1 MRKKTGFWFY
11 LFLTGFLLVVLFPFI
26 WQALT
31 SLKPPG
37 ELFGENAFRPVP
49 EHPTMDNYVKVFT
62 QRPFATYLWNST
74 WVAVVTTAYCVFVAA
89 IAAYA
94 IARLRFKGKSI
105 VLGITLAVSMFPQIA
120 TISPIFMFME
130 KMGLTNSY
138 TGLIIPYTTFA
149 LPLALWNL
157 TNFFRKI
164 PFELEEAAKMDGA
177 TTWQALWRV
186 IFPLA
191 VPGTF
196 TTAILV
202 FIAAWN
208 EFFFALTLNTE
219 ESMKTVPVGIA
230 LFQGRFSI
238 PWAEISAASVIVTI
252 PLVLMVLLFQRRIV
266 DGLTTGAVKE

>member
-1 MRKKTGFWFY
+1 MNKKAGLLFY
-11 LFLTGFLLVVLFPFI
+11 LFLIGFVVVILFPFI

-31 SLKPPG
+31 ALKPPG
-37 ELFGENAFRPVP
+37 ELFGASAFKPFP
-49 EHPTMDNYVKVFT
+49 QNPTLDNFVSVFT
-62 QRPFATYLWNST
+62 QRPFAAYLLNST
-74 WVAVVTTAYCVFVAA
+74 IVAVFTTLYCVFIAA

-94 IARLRFKGKSI
+94 IARLQFWGKSFI
-105 VLGITLAVSMFPQIA
+105 LGIVLAVSMFPQIA

-130 KMGLTNSY
+130 GIGLTNSY
-138 TGLIIPYTTFA
+138 LGLIIPYTTFA

-157 TNFFRKI
+157 TVFFRKI

-177 TTWQALWRV
+177 TTMQAFWKV

-191 VPGTF
+191 IPGTF

-208 EFFFALTLNTE
+208 EFFFALTINTDE
-219 ESMKTVPVGIA
+219 AMKTVPVGIA
-230 LFQGRFSI
+230 MFQGRFSI

-252 PLVLMVLLFQRRIV
+252 PLVVMVLIFQRRIV
-266 DGLTTGAVKE
+266 AGLTSGAVKE

>member
-1 MRKKTGFWFY
+1 MEKKAGPLFY
-11 LFLTGFLLVVLFPFI
+11 LFLTGFLVVVLFPFI

-31 SLKPPG
+31 ALKPPG
-37 ELFGENAFRPVP
+37 ELFGASAFKPFPVN
-49 EHPTMDNYVKVFT
+49 PTFDNFISVFT
-62 QRPFATYLWNST
+62 QRPFAQYLLNST
-74 WVAVVTTAYCVFVAA
+74 IVAVFTTMYCVFIAA

-94 IARLRFKGKSI
+94 IARLQFWGKSVI
-105 VLGITLAVSMFPQIA
+105 LGLVLAVSMFPQIA

-130 KMGLTNSY
+130 NVGLTNSY
-138 TGLIIPYTTFA
+138 LGLIIPYTTFA

-157 TNFFRKI
+157 TVFFRKI

-177 TTWQALWRV
+177 STMQAFWKV

-191 VPGTF
+191 IPGTF

-208 EFFFALTLNTE
+208 EFFFALTINTDE
-219 ESMKTVPVGIA
+219 AMKTVPVGIA
-230 LFQGRFSI
+230 MFQGRFSI

-252 PLVLMVLLFQRRIV
+252 PLVVMVLIFQRRIV
-266 DGLTTGAVKE
+266 AGLTSGAVKE